1 MGIVAEFARYKAKLV
16 NHFWAVSALTDTELV
31 ASLWE
36 HHIKVVGRQWV
47 YEDHLSRWSG
57 NGNKLMGQHLATALA
72 DGRPVR
78 IVKATTD
85 NIALIEGGGDGSK
98 ANNTFKARPEW
109 IGKVT
114 AFDGDAFTIV
124 FDRIRD
130 SGLVT

>member
-1 MGIVAEFARYKAKLV
+1 MGIVAEFARYKATLI
-16 NHFWAVSALTDTELV
+16 NHFWAVSALTDTEMV

-36 HHIKVVGRQWV
+36 HRIKVVGHQWV

-72 DGRPVR
+72 EGRPVR

-98 ANNTFKARPEW
+98 ANNAFKARPEW

-114 AFDGDAFTIV
+114 AFDGDSFTIV
-124 FDRIRD
+124 FDR
-130 SGLVT
+130 V